1 MKSNRFLK
9 ILYSKRDDFPFP
21 IVRIPY
27 LRINVP
33 SKITYSAFGTNI
45 LKTARIKSTCNE
57 FRSSFKFLFN
67 SPELGRQYYGFHFDM
82 AVILMCFR
90 FSIIY
95 PLHSYF
101 F

>member
-45 LKTARIKSTCNE
+45 LKQ
-57 FRSSFKFLFN
+57 L
-67 SPELGRQYYGFHFDM
+67 ELKVH
-82 AVILMCFR
+82 VINLGVLLNFCL
-90 FSIIY
+90 IAQN
-95 PLHSYF
+95 
-101 F
+101 